1 MAQILGFADLHG
13 FSEEF
18 GLVGG
23 WSIEGV
29 EVLKLESRRDGD
41 GVFFLVEIFQ
51 KNIFDHRMKFSSMSF
66 CSLSLTPSRS
76 WSVGCIMPHGWE
88 SWNIIEELSWNSGRD
103 LYRRFMKNLRV

>member
-29 EVLKLESRRDGD
+29 EVLKLEIQKRWRWS
-41 GVFFLVEIFQ
+41 FFFWLKFFKKIFL
-51 KNIFDHRMKFSSMSF
+51 I
-66 CSLSLTPSRS
+66 T
-76 WSVGCIMPHGWE
+76 G
-88 SWNIIEELSWNSGRD
+88 
-103 LYRRFMKNLRV
+103 